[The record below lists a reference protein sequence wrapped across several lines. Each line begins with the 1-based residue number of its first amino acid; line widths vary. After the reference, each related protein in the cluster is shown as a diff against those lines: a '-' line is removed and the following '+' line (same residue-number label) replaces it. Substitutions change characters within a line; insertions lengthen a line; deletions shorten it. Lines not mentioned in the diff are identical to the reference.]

1 MNTRYMYKRKMENTD
16 DDDDSE
22 VEITSDEVTVIDNHI
37 YFYCEVSKASALK
50 FNIEFKK
57 LIKRNRLIG
66 IENDIDSPP
75 IKIYINSVGGEV
87 MSALSIVETIRKSP
101 IEVWT
106 IVDGE
111 AASAA
116 TLISCMGHKRFIN
129 KNAIMLIHQLRTE
142 FWGKADEFE
151 EEVKNNKKI
160 MKIIRTI
167 YLDKTTMNKE
177 ELDSILK
184 KDSYMISKKCFKLG
198 LVDEII

>member
-1 MNTRYMYKRKMENTD
+1 MYKRQMEDTD
-16 DDDDSE
+16 DE
-22 VEITSDEVTVIDNHI
+22 ETEITSDDVTVIDNHI

-66 IENDIDSPP
+66 IENDIASPP

-129 KNAIMLIHQLRTE
+129 KNAIMLIHQLRTG

-151 EEVKNNKKI
+151 EEAKNNKKI
-160 MKIIRTI
+160 MKIIRNI
-167 YLDKTTMNKE
+167 YLDRTSMDKE

-184 KDSYMISKKCFKLG
+184 KDSYMISKKCFELG
-198 LVDEII
+198 IVDEII

>member
-1 MNTRYMYKRKMENTD
+1 MEDTD
-16 DDDDSE
+16 DE
-22 VEITSDEVTVIDNHI
+22 ETEITSDDVTVIDNHI

-66 IENDIDSPP
+66 IENDIASPP
-75 IKIYINSVGGEV
+75 IKVYINSVGGEV

-129 KNAIMLIHQLRTE
+129 KNAIMLIHQLRTG

-151 EEVKNNKKI
+151 EEAKNNKKI
-160 MKIIRTI
+160 MKIIRNI
-167 YLDKTTMNKE
+167 YLDRTSMDKE

-184 KDSYMISKKCFKLG
+184 KDSYMISKKCFELG
-198 LVDEII
+198 IVDEII

>member
-1 MNTRYMYKRKMENTD
+1 MEDTD
-16 DDDDSE
+16 DE
-22 VEITSDEVTVIDNHI
+22 ETEITSDEVTVIDNNI

-57 LIKRNRLIG
+57 LIKRNRLVG
-66 IENDIDSPP
+66 IENDIKPPP

-129 KNAIMLIHQLRTE
+129 KNAIMLIHQLRTG

-151 EEVKNNKKI
+151 EEDKNNKKI
-160 MKIIRTI
+160 MKIIRNI
-167 YLDKTTMNKE
+167 YLDKTSMNKE
-177 ELDSILK
+177 ELESILK
-184 KDSYMISKKCFKLG
+184 KDSYMISKKCLKLEI
-198 LVDEII
+198 VDEII

>member
-1 MNTRYMYKRKMENTD
+1 MKTRHMYKRQMEDTD
-16 DDDDSE
+16 DE
-22 VEITSDEVTVIDNHI
+22 ETEITSDEVTVIDNNI

-129 KNAIMLIHQLRTE
+129 KNAIMLIHQLRTG

-151 EEVKNNKKI
+151 EEAKNNKKL
-160 MKIIRTI
+160 MKILKNI
-167 YLDKTTMNKE
+167 YLEKTNLNKE
-177 ELDSILK
+177 DLEKILK
-184 KDSYMISKKCFKLG
+184 RDIYMTSKKCLKLEI
-198 LVDEII
+198 VDEII

>member
-1 MNTRYMYKRKMENTD
+1 MEDTD
-16 DDDDSE
+16 DE
-22 VEITSDEVTVIDNHI
+22 ETEITSDEVTVIDNNI

-129 KNAIMLIHQLRTE
+129 KNAIMLIHQLRTG

-151 EEVKNNKKI
+151 EEAKNNKKL
-160 MKIIRTI
+160 MKILKNI
-167 YLDKTTMNKE
+167 YLEKTNLNKE
-177 ELDSILK
+177 DLEKILK
-184 KDSYMISKKCFKLG
+184 RDIYMTSKKCLKLEI
-198 LVDEII
+198 VDEII

>member
-1 MNTRYMYKRKMENTD
+1 MKTRHMYKRQLEDTD
-16 DDDDSE
+16 DE
-22 VEITSDEVTVIDNHI
+22 ETEITSDEVTVIDNNI

-129 KNAIMLIHQLRTE
+129 KNAIMLIHQLRTG

-151 EEVKNNKKI
+151 EEAKNNKKL
-160 MKIIRTI
+160 MKILKNI
-167 YLDKTTMNKE
+167 YLEKTNLNKE
-177 ELDSILK
+177 DLEKILK
-184 KDSYMISKKCFKLG
+184 RDIYMTSKKCLKLEI
-198 LVDEII
+198 VDEII

>member
-1 MNTRYMYKRKMENTD
+1 MKTRHMYKRQMEDTD
-16 DDDDSE
+16 DE
-22 VEITSDEVTVIDNHI
+22 ETEITSDDVTVIDNHI

-66 IENDIDSPP
+66 IENDIASPP

-129 KNAIMLIHQLRTE
+129 KNAIMLIHQLRTG

-151 EEVKNNKKI
+151 EEAKNNKKI
-160 MKIIRTI
+160 MKIIRNI
-167 YLDKTTMNKE
+167 YLDRTSMDKE

-184 KDSYMISKKCFKLG
+184 KDSYMISKKCFELG
-198 LVDEII
+198 IVDEII

>member
-1 MNTRYMYKRKMENTD
+1 MYKRQMEDTD
-16 DDDDSE
+16 DE
-22 VEITSDEVTVIDNHI
+22 ETEITSDEVTVIDNNI

-129 KNAIMLIHQLRTE
+129 KNAIMLIHQLRTG

-151 EEVKNNKKI
+151 EEAKNNKKL
-160 MKIIRTI
+160 MKILKNI
-167 YLDKTTMNKE
+167 YLEKTNLNKE
-177 ELDSILK
+177 DLEKILK
-184 KDSYMISKKCFKLG
+184 RDIYMTSKKCLKLEI
-198 LVDEII
+198 VDEII

>member
-1 MNTRYMYKRKMENTD
+1 MYKRQMEDTD
-16 DDDDSE
+16 DE
-22 VEITSDEVTVIDNHI
+22 ETEITSDEVTVIDNNI

-129 KNAIMLIHQLRTE
+129 KNAIMLIHQLRTG

-151 EEVKNNKKI
+151 EEAKNNKKL
-160 MKIIRTI
+160 MKILKNI
-167 YLDKTTMNKE
+167 YLEKTNLNKE
-177 ELDSILK
+177 DLEKILK
-184 KDSYMISKKCFKLG
+184 RDIYMASKKCLKLG
-198 LVDEII
+198 IVDEII